1 MADSVVAI
9 THESD
14 SKDVVP
20 ASTNNLR
27 RSKRLI
33 QTQNIQINVS
43 DQQLRAKPRVPRAVD
58 PVQRRKRGQSA
69 RQSPYLPSS
78 SPYCPLFLRLTPQ
91 T

>member
-14 SKDVVP
+14 GKDVVP

-33 QTQNIQINVS
+33 QTQNTQTNVS
-43 DQQLRAKPRVPRAVD
+43 DQQLLAKARIPRVID

-69 RQSPYLPSS
+69 RQSACSLH
-78 SPYCPLFLRLTPQ
+78 PLHPAPFSHD
-91 T
+91 